1 MGRDNLFAVLSQECM
16 NRLKTIIFSPCGGH
30 TVKKALFV
38 GSNRKFEISSPIPDH
53 SHRSCWKSSEINE
66 DSIKCMGLSE
76 CSWAYCLRLVE
87 NEIIISIAR

>member
-66 DSIKCMGLSE
+66 DSP
-76 CSWAYCLRLVE
+76 
-87 NEIIISIAR
+87 IISDQMHGSKRVFLGVLS

>member
-1 MGRDNLFAVLSQECM
+1 MERDNLFAVLSQECM

-66 DSIKCMGLSE
+66 DSP
-76 CSWAYCLRLVE
+76 
-87 NEIIISIAR
+87 IISDQMHGSKRVFLGVLS